1 MKLCR
6 RKSEKRADRVIH
18 PYMVRRKIGGTGGQS
33 RPPLH
38 GAAEN
43 RRNGRTGA
51 SAPTWCGGKSEE
63 RADRVVRPYKV
74 RRKIG
79 GTGRQGRPPL
89 RVRRKIGEAGG
100 QGAVR
105 GSLRKIHEYS
115 LVYTAKVWY
124 SETQQWRSILVGPTG
139 IGEGPKNP
147 LKGISM
153 KPVVSASYAQSG
165 VDAGGRH
172 FLPAADGPVPMA
184 WEARTRPLWRPD
196 IVQRRTPFVVSD
208 LCTVPD

>member
-1 MKLCR
+1 MQK
-6 RKSEKRADRVIH
+6 
-18 PYMVRRKIGGTGGQS
+18 KIAEAGG
-33 RPPLH
+33 R
-38 GAAEN
+38 
-43 RRNGRTGA
+43 
-51 SAPTWCGGKSEE
+51 
-63 RADRVVRPYKV
+63 
-74 RRKIG
+74 
-79 GTGRQGRPPL
+79 GRPPL
-89 RVRRKIGEAGG
+89 R
-100 QGAVR
+100 GAVR

-115 LVYTAKVWY
+115 LVYTAKVCY

>member
-1 MKLCR
+1 M
-6 RKSEKRADRVIH
+6 
-18 PYMVRRKIGGTGGQS
+18 
-33 RPPLH
+33 RPPFFSPLFGERKEWVQKSASL
-38 GAAEN
+38 GAEETG
-43 RRNGRTGA
+43 RSGRTES
-51 SAPTWCGGKSEE
+51 SAPTGAGEDRRLHGYIATAPRPSSVCFADTFPGGE
-63 RADRVVRPYKV
+63 
-74 RRKIG
+74 G
-79 GTGRQGRPPL
+79 NPL
-89 RVRRKIGEAGG
+89 RRGKG
-100 QGAVR
+100 

>member
-1 MKLCR
+1 MTTRPEGRVVFLQMKLCR
-6 RKSEKRADRVIH
+6 RKSEKRADRAVR

-51 SAPTWCGGKSEE
+51 SAPTRYGGKSEE

-74 RRKIG
+74 QKKIAEAG
-79 GTGRQGRPPL
+79 GRSRPPL
-89 RVRRKIGEAGG
+89 R
-100 QGAVR
+100 GAVR

-172 FLPAADGPVPMA
+172 FFACGGRASPNGMGSTDPAAVETGYCA
-184 WEARTRPLWRPD
+184 EAY
-196 IVQRRTPFVVSD
+196 S
-208 LCTVPD
+208 LCG